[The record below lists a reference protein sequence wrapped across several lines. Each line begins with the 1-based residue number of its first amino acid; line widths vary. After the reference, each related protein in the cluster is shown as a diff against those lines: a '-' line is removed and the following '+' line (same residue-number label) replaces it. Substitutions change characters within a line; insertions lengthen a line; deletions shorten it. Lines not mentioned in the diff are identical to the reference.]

1 MHYCAPCLQKQQ
13 KIDRLEEELRLLKA
27 KLRYQGRTA
36 KEGPFGASTPSSL
49 IPIKTNSLEENQSLK
64 GGARDGHKG
73 HGRQPLKKNEAD
85 QILHIHL
92 PDNCPR
98 CGTALRNKGAR
109 KRTVFDAKPLK
120 TEKQLML
127 LDVKRCPKC
136 KRIFHAKAPGILPK
150 GLLSNQ
156 LLGIVAMQHYIYG
169 TTLGLLEKQLGI
181 GYGTMLAAMHG
192 LARRFRPAVD
202 KLIKEYRASFVKHAD
217 ETGWRTDGR
226 GGYAWLFCTPILSIF
241 RFRTSRSAKVARE
254 VLGSKRLPGT
264 LVVDRY
270 NAYNKAPCHMQY
282 CYAHLFRDVEA
293 LEKEFP
299 DNLEVS
305 SFVQDLAPKLAAAMS
320 LRTYPLSKR
329 QFKQQAAI
337 IANCIKEISRKPASH
352 PGIQHIQDIFREKSN
367 RMYRWAIDPRIP
379 AENNRAERELRPL
392 VIARKVSFGSQ
403 SDEGA
408 LTRETLMTI
417 LLTLSKR
424 TKDPVQALKAVLDAL
439 VENPRADV
447 YRLLFRPDSS

>member
-1 MHYCAPCLQKQQ
+1 M
-13 KIDRLEEELRLLKA
+13 RLVKA

-85 QILHIHL
+85 QVLHIHL
-92 PDNCPR
+92 PDNCPH

-136 KRIFHAKAPGILPK
+136 KRVFHAKAPGILPK

-181 GYGTMLAAMHG
+181 GYGTMVAAMHG

-226 GGYAWLFCTPILSIF
+226 GGYAWLFCTPLLSIF

-282 CYAHLFRDVEA
+282 CYAHLLRDVEA

-305 SFVQDLAPKLAAAMS
+305 SFVQDLVPKLAAAMS

-337 IANCIKEISRKPASH
+337 IADCIKEISRKPASH

-408 LTRETLMTI
+408 LTRETLMTV

-447 YRLLFRPDSS
+447 YRLLFRTDSS